1 MRKALNRAFSVAVLA
16 SAFGTCAIPVL
27 ANDNLDDEQ
36 YPLTLPTPA
45 YLAEASQTD
54 KAEEAAKVAKEVPNA
69 EISIPSADADLVKEI
84 GEAPGNKG
92 TGAALG
98 TSADVGETPDI
109 PSKISPKI
117 DSESRKLAGD
127 PAETVAEGIS
137 QAAVDSPKEGDKKE
151 EAEGAPPDAEVNSVP
166 GQVSA
171 EKQENAAVS
180 EPSANSDSSDA
191 PVTEAAP
198 SKSAPEK
205 VQADTAS
212 ETKLDNSG
220 EDKPVVSEGTSGD
233 RPDMKADETAGEKT
247 ASESV
252 AVPGVCLF
260 GGVVKDITANTLAI
274 MGTASNGE
282 PLELEFI
289 VDEDSELAV
298 GMKKDDRVVVYYEET
313 EQGGYRVTSA
323 RYVSGDFPRNVF
335 PADLA
340 LQKAEAERKQ
350 AELKE
355 GDDGDDDEASAQKVV
370 SIEVEGNS
378 VTTSD
383 EILKVVSTRVGDP
396 ILDPRIRR
404 DMQAVY
410 DTGYFTDVRLDT
422 RYAPGGV
429 RLVFR
434 VLENPVV
441 QGIELEGNKVADT
454 ETLLGLMQT
463 EPGKVLN
470 TRVLQSDLQ
479 AINKYYNDELNYTV
493 SPSHITGMEIKDGI
507 LHLTII
513 DGIVIEKVEVNG
525 VTVFPQE
532 MVDALITSK
541 PGDLFNR
548 KKANEDANAVA
559 KLYEKE
565 DYLIDNI
572 RPTMDPKTG
581 VMAINVTEAML
592 EEIKIV
598 GTVRTKDDTIL
609 RNLRTKPGEVMRRNK
624 IQKDMERLNRLGL
637 FKKVEPELEPGS
649 EPGKAIMTLNIEEQK
664 TGLATIGVG
673 YAGGGSG
680 AVRPGITGAISFSER
695 NLFGEGKS
703 ISVNLQQ
710 GAQIGSYGISYYD
723 PAINAAQDSI
733 GVNLYYNNVTE
744 LQQAVDGADSGTYAL
759 YDQRV
764 YGGTFTY
771 GHPINDDLRLF
782 ATLRHDHI
790 KLKPS
795 EKSMYEPVGMGEGDL
810 NSISLSALYD
820 TRDDLFSPH
829 HGAYGT
835 GTFTYAGNLLGGKYD
850 FMKFV
855 CEGRYYIPVT
865 ERCTVALR
873 GMYGIVGDG
882 APASEYFYA
891 GGTDTM
897 RAYRDNFLYGTQMFV
912 ANAEFRFPIFNIKM
926 LNGAVFVDAGNAW
939 SSWSS
944 QKGKVYADA
953 GVGLRIVFPTLG
965 LGVIRL
971 DYAHGSDGGR
981 CSIGIGQSF

>member
-16 SAFGTCAIPVL
+16 SAIGTCSIPVL
-27 ANDNLDDEQ
+27 ADNLDSEQ
-36 YPLTLPTPA
+36 YPVSLPTPA
-45 YLAEASQTD
+45 CLADAGRAETAEAAAPAAEAGTENRGGQSETGDAGERETADNGSGVSSAPAEDASAADIPVRAEESDTARIDRDVIPAD
-54 KAEEAAKVAKEVPNA
+54 KADSGAAADKFLEVSDNSAVQEVPADKTA
-69 EISIPSADADLVKEI
+69 EEVPKSAENKSAEMKAGSAEADTEGSPAGEAKSAQSEAVPDKAASADTADKSASSGSAENAPAGSGEVK
-84 GEAPGNKG
+84 
-92 TGAALG
+92 TAAES
-98 TSADVGETPDI
+98 TSAD
-109 PSKISPKI
+109 K
-117 DSESRKLAGD
+117 SEGG
-127 PAETVAEGIS
+127 AE
-137 QAAVDSPKEGDKKE
+137 D
-151 EAEGAPPDAEVNSVP
+151 
-166 GQVSA
+166 
-171 EKQENAAVS
+171 
-180 EPSANSDSSDA
+180 
-191 PVTEAAP
+191 
-198 SKSAPEK
+198 KSA
-205 VQADTAS
+205 ADSA
-212 ETKLDNSG
+212 
-220 EDKPVVSEGTSGD
+220 
-233 RPDMKADETAGEKT
+233 
-247 ASESV
+247 

-260 GGVVKDITANTLAI
+260 GGVVQEITPNTLAVA
-274 MGTASNGE
+274 GTASNGE
-282 PLELEFI
+282 PLQLEFI
-289 VDEDSELAV
+289 VDDDSELAV

-323 RYVSGDFPRNVF
+323 RYVTGDFPRNVF

-355 GDDGDDDEASAQKVV
+355 DDDNDDDEINAQKVV

-378 VTTSD
+378 VTTSE

-441 QGIELEGNKVADT
+441 QGIEIEGNKVTDT

-479 AINKYYNDELNYTV
+479 AINKYYNDDLNYTV

-548 KKANEDANAVA
+548 KKANEDADAVA

-703 ISVNLQQ
+703 ISINLQQ

-723 PAINAAQDSI
+723 PAINKAQDSI

-771 GHPINDDLRLF
+771 GHPVNDDLRLF

-795 EKSMYEPVGMGEGDL
+795 ENSMYEPVGMGEGDL
-810 NSISLSALYD
+810 NSIALSALYD